1 MATSITLELF
11 SASACN
17 RCAQVKQRLETIV
30 DKFSEGTIAYREID
44 VLEELD
50 YAVSLGV
57 LTTPCIAF
65 DGELVFTAMPS
76 KKTLRA
82 EIDKRVATLSS

>member
-1 MATSITLELF
+1 MGNRVMATSITLELF

-17 RCAQVKQRLETIV
+17 RCAQAKRRLETMV
-30 DKFSEGTIAYREID
+30 DKFSEGTILYREID

-57 LTTPCIAF
+57 LRRSFVPQ
-65 DGELVFTAMPS
+65 
-76 KKTLRA
+76 
-82 EIDKRVATLSS
+82 

>member
-17 RCAQVKQRLETIV
+17 RCVKAKQRLETMV
-30 DKFSEGTIAYREID
+30 DEIGEATLAYREVD

-57 LTTPCIAF
+57 LTTPSIAI
-65 DGELVFTAMPS
+65 DGELVFTAIPS
-76 KKTLRA
+76 EKKLRA
-82 EIDKRVATLSS
+82 AIDKRMAMLS

>member
-1 MATSITLELF
+1 MTTSITIELF
-11 SASACN
+11 SATACN
-17 RCAQVKQRLETIV
+17 RCGEAKKRLQTMMDELGDDRIQ
-30 DKFSEGTIAYREID
+30 YRELD

-57 LTTPCIAF
+57 LTTPAIAI

-76 KKTLRA
+76 LKRLRD
-82 EIDKRVATLSS
+82 ELQKRIAGLSS

>member
-1 MATSITLELF
+1 MPTSISIELF
-11 SASACN
+11 STSACN
-17 RCAQVKQRLETIV
+17 RCAQAKQRLHKLVMEIG
-30 DKFSEGTIAYREID
+30 EETIAYREVD

-76 KKTLRA
+76 EKTLRA

>member
-17 RCAQVKQRLETIV
+17 RCAQAKQRLETIV
-30 DKFSEGTIAYREID
+30 DKFGEGTIAYREID

-57 LTTPCIAF
+57 LTTPSIAI
-65 DGELVFTAMPS
+65 DGELVFTAIPS
-76 KKTLRA
+76 EKKLRA
-82 EIDKRVATLSS
+82 AIDKRVAMLSP

>member
-17 RCAQVKQRLETIV
+17 RCARAKQRLEATV
-30 DKFSEGTIAYREID
+30 DKFSEGTIVYREID

-57 LTTPCIAF
+57 LTTPSIVI

-76 KKTLRA
+76 ERKLRA
-82 EIDKRVATLSS
+82 AIDKRVAMLSS

>member
-1 MATSITLELF
+1 MATSIKLELF

-17 RCAQVKQRLETIV
+17 RCAQAKQRLETMVIE
-30 DKFSEGTIAYREID
+30 FGEATLAYREVD

-57 LTTPCIAF
+57 LTTPCIAI
-65 DGELVFTAMPS
+65 DGELVFTAIPS
-76 KKTLRA
+76 KKKLRA
-82 EIDKRVATLSS
+82 EIEKRVAMRPS

>member
-1 MATSITLELF
+1 MPTSITIELF
-11 SASACN
+11 STSGCN
-17 RCAQVKQRLETIV
+17 RCAQAKQRLQNMVME
-30 DKFSEGTIAYREID
+30 FGGGTIAYREVD
-44 VLEELD
+44 VLDELD

-57 LTTPCIAF
+57 LTPPCIAI

-76 KKTLRA
+76 KKKLRA

>member
-1 MATSITLELF
+1 MPASITIELF
-11 SASACN
+11 STSACN
-17 RCAQVKQRLETIV
+17 RCAQAKQRLHELAME
-30 DKFSEGTIAYREID
+30 FGEGTIAYREVD

-76 KKTLRA
+76 KKKLRA

>member
-1 MATSITLELF
+1 MSTSITIELF

-17 RCAQVKQRLETIV
+17 RCAQAKQRLEKMV
-30 DKFSEGTIAYREID
+30 AEFGAGTIAYREVD

-50 YAVSLGV
+50 HAISLGV
-57 LTTPCIAF
+57 LTTPAIAF

-76 KKTLRA
+76 EKKLRA
-82 EIDKRVATLSS
+82 EISNRVAVLSS

>member
-1 MATSITLELF
+1 MPTSITIELF
-11 SASACN
+11 STSACN
-17 RCAQVKQRLETIV
+17 RCAQAKQRLQNMVME
-30 DKFSEGTIAYREID
+30 FGEGTIAYREVD

-57 LTTPCIAF
+57 LTTPCIAI
-65 DGELVFTAMPS
+65 DSELVFTAMPS

>member
-1 MATSITLELF
+1 MVTEF
-11 SASACN
+11 G
-17 RCAQVKQRLETIV
+17 KE
-30 DKFSEGTIAYREID
+30 TIAYREVD
-44 VLEELD
+44 VLKELD

-57 LTTPCIAF
+57 LTTPCIAI

-76 KKTLRA
+76 KKKLRA

>member
-1 MATSITLELF
+1 MPTSISIELF
-11 SASACN
+11 STSGCN
-17 RCAQVKQRLETIV
+17 RCVHVKQRLETMV
-30 DKFSEGTIAYREID
+30 TEFGKGTIAYREVD
-44 VLEELD
+44 VLKELD

-76 KKTLRA
+76 KKKLRA